1 MTSLSSTF
9 VLLGLVVLARKRGLL
24 GGNTEESR
32 AMGFWI
38 GIGVAVGAGLGAVFG
53 LIVFDNPGIF
63 PVFIG
68 AGGAVGVARRRAE
81 RGLFVRQPGGG
92 WHGLC
97 LLWRRGP
104 RHRVGDV

>member
-1 MTSLSSTF
+1 MILVALIIVLVLTLG
-9 VLLGLVVLARKRGLL
+9 LLGLVVLARKRGLL

-68 AGGAVGVARRRAE
+68 AGGAVGVALGSAFGRKGA
-81 RGLFVRQPGGG
+81 
-92 WHGLC
+92 
-97 LLWRRGP
+97 
-104 RHRVGDV
+104 